1 MWSGETYGGV
11 IMSDINNVQAAGG
24 KTYSEAESAVNAVKT
39 VAAPKG
45 EKKVSVAI
53 AEVDGKSKEAA
64 ANGFNKNTVKN
75 AIDTANDS
83 LKTSRTSAR
92 FKYHE
97 TTKQVSIKIID
108 DATQEVIKE
117 IPPEKSIEMVEKM
130 LELSGILVDEKR

>member
-1 MWSGETYGGV
+1 
-11 IMSDINNVQAAGG
+11 MSDINNVQAAGG
-24 KTYSEAESAVNAVKT
+24 TTYSEAGGAVNAMKT
-39 VAAPKG
+39 VTVPTV
-45 EKKVSVAI
+45 EKKASVEI
-53 AEVDGKSKEAA
+53 KEGDGKNKEGAAKGFSKS
-64 ANGFNKNTVKN
+64 TVKN

-97 TTKQVSIKIID
+97 ATKQVSIKIID
-108 DATQEVIKE
+108 DVTQEVIKE